1 MSTHPLEPSSLFGKS
16 GRSFDYALDQCKFVV
31 MPHSLES
38 QRRARRC
45 QVYEDDAAWRRFHH
59 GGVDQ
64 RHAASPR
71 QVAPDRVARGLFID
85 PGLEAGSAAV
95 TDDGVEQ
102 ARGHFAGPDLK
113 QSVGDHSEFDSLA
126 PCEPVCSAEANSQ
139 RLAPHYSRVEAPRV
153 RGLWGDCQIETVG
166 QKELL
171 DLTPHHLARFD
182 ADPRV
187 TLANVCQ
194 KS

>member
-1 MSTHPLEPSSLFGKS
+1 MSAHLLEPASLFGKF
-16 GRSFDYALDQCKFVV
+16 GHSFDYPLDECKLVV
-31 MPHSLES
+31 MPYSLES

-45 QVYEDDAAWRRFHH
+45 QVYEHDAAWRRFHH

-113 QSVGDHSEFDSLA
+113 QPVGGRCEFDSLA
-126 PCEPVCSAEANSQ
+126 PCEPVCFAEGNSQ
-139 RLAPHYSRVEAPRV
+139 GLAPHYSRVEA
-153 RGLWGDCQIETVG
+153 RGYEVLGAIARSKRSDKRSSSTSTCAVSSWCVSSEETV
-166 QKELL
+166 
-171 DLTPHHLARFD
+171 PS
-182 ADPRV
+182 
-187 TLANVCQ
+187 TL
-194 KS
+194 